1 MESQPKV
8 YFVHYS
14 RKIWHLMKAIV
25 LTLAYLFTHLKLA
38 ANKKSVIIK
47 YCKRCCFTLAWV

>member
-14 RKIWHLMKAIV
+14 RKMWHLMKAIV

-38 ANKKSVIIK
+38 ANKKV
-47 YCKRCCFTLAWV
+47 